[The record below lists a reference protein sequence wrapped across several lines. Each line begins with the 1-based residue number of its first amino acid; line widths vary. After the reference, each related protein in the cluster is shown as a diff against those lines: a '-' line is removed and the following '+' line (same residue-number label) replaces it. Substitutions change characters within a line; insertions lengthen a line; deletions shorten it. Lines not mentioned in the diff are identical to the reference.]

1 MRLTVYIE
9 TLGEIRVH
17 KSLIYIGNLARHS
30 SGFLLDP
37 GRRDLYS
44 AISILVPAILSGG
57 AYRYL

>member
-1 MRLTVYIE
+1 MLHHI
-9 TLGEIRVH
+9 
-17 KSLIYIGNLARHS
+17 AP
-30 SGFLLDP
+30 GFLLDP